1 MKKGIKLISLICI
14 LAVALAVS
22 LVVFVYA
29 EPVTEATLK
38 VTPDGETSAAYTG
51 SYDEM
56 VEKLNSLVPSD
67 KATTYELEL
76 LADAKGTKSIDLK
89 GSGNET
95 VIMKL
100 SGHTLELTLD
110 ASNNVSGVASLTVN
124 GGYNNYVDVG
134 AISSNRDLFTISA
147 SETVKT
153 NVELIDLSLFLE
165 GAILNDAA
173 GGEVVLR
180 NVDATVLGGKGAFAA
195 IRAELADITL
205 IRTSIVAGGGS
216 KDKPVT
222 ALAAG
227 GVVRLEK
234 SKLDAEL
241 AYELLKGGTATLI
254 DAELSGSVA
263 VFTSTAELTSE
274 VINLG
279 GVNLKGGAFS
289 SGTIGKANLNVWYGT
304 GSTKIEIDCTED
316 ELNAAL
322 TLKSTR
328 SVFVKKDNV
337 FTLQPT
343 VTNPIYTVFTDGEAV
358 TEGTAIDGIK
368 AIAAVSV
375 TYEKKTVATVA
386 LTADYAYSSTSS
398 NTIIS
403 TDAGNGNLALFVD
416 LNGFDYARSGK
427 TGAVFRTAGTYRFY
441 LDGEDVAG
449 NRGAISTNAY
459 NAQLLYNKS
468 STAESLIFFD
478 NIDLVASN
486 ASGDGSAGGAPLLQL
501 LYSRIYAE
509 NTSFLYTG
517 EKYGENV
524 TDPSVLDPAAYTYR
538 LIQLQNG
545 AFLTAVNCEL
555 LNTSGL
561 EMKDYGITS
570 SSDAAKG
577 LSVSHLKNTT
587 VSGFMNAVSI
597 TGARSYLSGCTV
609 SARSTPYVTGT
620 SATLAPELH
629 ITDCKTTI
637 INSALA
643 SGNVRFNYGKGLS
656 TVTTSSNKL
665 TGSHTF
671 EEGYGFVSTVS
682 GEYFIESSAELTTV
696 KLPKVMSDGMVLQA
710 NKPVNIFGSC
720 DTVGQTITVTI
731 GETSVDCV
739 VGQDGKWCA
748 SFPPMSYAKGLT
760 VYIKEGELKHGTTRI
775 DNVDIG
781 EVLVIS
787 GQSNSVYGTY
797 KLEDLEEYVA
807 LADTYNNIRA
817 FGVAASSKMTPREDN
832 VTAEWYQVTSRTIAD
847 SNRDDSTGT
856 GISAVAYVMATRL
869 AVELPDNATVAVI
882 DINYNGS
889 TVEAWTSFENL
900 AKTGTAEY
908 DLYMLYYNFII
919 ENGKYPTAA
928 EIGVPE
934 KQYVTEGKLYQ
945 KMSCSC
951 YNGMVAP
958 LKGFSVAGVI
968 WYQGEGNGGNV
979 TADGDGGYGDLFRAV
994 RKTFRDT
1001 FNDDELPTFI
1011 VQLSPYNTDRSYMR
1025 ELQYQL
1031 ALEDENTHLI
1041 FSSTAG
1047 PVFSEKDMPY
1057 TSPDDGMVHYA
1068 RKSPLGLAA
1077 ADSVLEHIYGMGKL
1091 SAPEIVSVKRDG
1103 YKIVVTFDREITLAF
1118 GSEIE
1123 GFELLTDE
1131 NEWVAAIG
1139 SFRSE
1144 TELEFFAVGEL
1155 NPKAVRYGHGRNLL
1169 VLEDGST
1176 IQFAFNKSE
1185 GTSNYYAYDKTAGTV
1200 TLTTEIGVIIIDVKD
1215 TPVITSRTV
1224 GNIIAANGN
1233 SLTPFS
1239 LYAE

>member
-1 MKKGIKLISLICI
+1 MKFKPSCIGISVAVCRRFIYTLDRIIFILVIFSKEIHMKKRVKLISLICI

-22 LVVFVYA
+22 LAVFVYA
-29 EPVTEATLK
+29 EPETEATLT
-38 VTPDGETSAAYTG
+38 VTPDGETSAAYSG

-67 KATTYELEL
+67 KATVYELEL
-76 LADAKGTKSIDLK
+76 LADAKGTKHIDLK

-95 VIMKL
+95 VTFKL
-100 SGHTLELTLD
+100 SGHTLELELD
-110 ASNNVSGVASLTVN
+110 AANSISNVASFTVD

-134 AISSNRDLFTISA
+134 AISSNTAFLTVEPSESVATAVNLMDLTVV
-147 SETVKT
+147 SEGSL
-153 NVELIDLSLFLE
+153 LIN
-165 GAILNDAA
+165 GAI
-173 GGEVVLR
+173 GEVVLR
-180 NVDATVLGGKGAFAA
+180 NVDATMLGAKEPFAVLDNT
-195 IRAELADITL
+195 LADVTL
-205 IRTSIVAGGGS
+205 IKSSLVAKGGTEML
-216 KDKPVT
+216 PVT
-222 ALAAG
+222 ALASGA
-227 GVVRLEK
+227 VVRLEK
-234 SKLDAEL
+234 SNLEADY
-241 AYELLKGGTATLI
+241 AYELRLGGSATVI
-254 DAELSGSVA
+254 DTRLCGKSA
-263 VFTSTAELTSE
+263 VFWAADELTDE
-274 VINLG
+274 VINMG
-279 GVNLKGGAFS
+279 GVSLAGGGYSAGNITKDNLH
-289 SGTIGKANLNVWYGT
+289 VWYVT
-304 GSTKIEIDCTED
+304 GSTVIDLAGD
-316 ELNAAL
+316 DVVLNSAL
-322 TLKSTR
+322 TLKSTL
-328 SVFVKKDNV
+328 SKFILVNNGW
-337 FTLQPT
+337 TLQPT
-343 VTNPIYTVFTDGEAV
+343 VTTPIYTVFTDGEAA
-358 TEGTAIDGIK
+358 TEGTATTVAK

-501 LYSRIYAE
+501 LYSRIYSE

-538 LIQLQNG
+538 LIQLQSG

-577 LSVSHLKNTT
+577 LSVSHLKNCT
-587 VSGFMNAVSI
+587 VAGFMEAISL
-597 TGARSYLSGCTV
+597 TAARSYWAGCTV
-609 SARSTPYVTGT
+609 STRSTPYNTGT
-620 SATLAPELH
+620 SATLLPELH

-637 INSALA
+637 IGSELA
-643 SGNVRFNYGKGLS
+643 SGTVCFHYGKGLS

-682 GEYFIESSAELTTV
+682 GEYFIESSAELTSV

-710 NKPVNIFGSC
+710 NKPFNIFGSC

-731 GETSVDCV
+731 GEMSVDCV

-748 SFPPMSYAKGLT
+748 SFEPMSYAKGLT
-760 VYIKEGELKHGTTRI
+760 VYIKEGELKYGTTRI

-781 EVLVIS
+781 EVLVMS

-847 SNRDDSTGT
+847 SNRNDSTGT

-900 AKTGTAEY
+900 AKTGTEEY
-908 DLYMLYYNFII
+908 DLYMLYYNFYI

-928 EIGVPE
+928 EIGVSE
-934 KQYVTEGKLYQ
+934 KEYVTEGKLYQ

-958 LKGFSVAGVI
+958 LKGFSVAVVI

-1025 ELQYQL
+1025 ASISARTRGRE
-1031 ALEDENTHLI
+1031 
-1041 FSSTAG
+1041 
-1047 PVFSEKDMPY
+1047 Y
-1057 TSPDDGMVHYA
+1057 TSYFLVDGGSRLLGKGYA
-1068 RKSPLGLAA
+1068 I
-1077 ADSVLEHIYGMGKL
+1077 HL
-1091 SAPEIVSVKRDG
+1091 SG
-1103 YKIVVTFDREITLAF
+1103 
-1118 GSEIE
+1118 
-1123 GFELLTDE
+1123 
-1131 NEWVAAIG
+1131 
-1139 SFRSE
+1139 
-1144 TELEFFAVGEL
+1144 
-1155 NPKAVRYGHGRNLL
+1155 
-1169 VLEDGST
+1169 
-1176 IQFAFNKSE
+1176 
-1185 GTSNYYAYDKTAGTV
+1185 
-1200 TLTTEIGVIIIDVKD
+1200 
-1215 TPVITSRTV
+1215 
-1224 GNIIAANGN
+1224 
-1233 SLTPFS
+1233 
-1239 LYAE
+1239 